1 MTIRYGL
8 AALATAAG
16 IVLVGSAG
24 FAAEPTPTNP
34 GFRPSTGQ
42 INPGSD
48 PKTSMSAPAPVPSP
62 EQTLA
67 AFKATGR
74 ADGNPVTPGATP
86 DAPGALAAP
95 ASDKGTPPPGST
107 RQTVPANLSEA
118 NDTLDRV
125 PFMAWPLGLTDE
137 QRQRVYQAVMADK
150 SAPTADSAN
159 LAPANEL
166 PIAVALN
173 DMHPLPS
180 SIGGVERVQG
190 LKYVKTKDKVFLVV
204 PANRIVVAEIR
215 K

>member
-1 MTIRYGL
+1 MTHGYRS
-8 AALATAAG
+8 AA
-16 IVLVGSAG
+16 
-24 FAAEPTPTNP
+24 FAAAAVLALLGGASFADETNP
-34 GFRPSTGQ
+34 GYNPNTGQ

-48 PKTSMSAPAPVPSP
+48 RKTSMTAPRPVPSP
-62 EQTLA
+62 EQALA

-74 ADGNPVTPGATP
+74 ADGQPVIAGATP

-95 ASDKGTPPPGST
+95 TADNGTPPPGST
-107 RQTVPANLSEA
+107 RQTVPAKYSKN

-150 SAPTADSAN
+150 GSPAPDSAH

-166 PIAVALN
+166 PIPVALN
-173 DMHPLPS
+173 DMHPLPP
-180 SIGGVERVQG
+180 SIGNVERVQG

>member
-1 MTIRYGL
+1 MTIRYRS
-8 AALATAAG
+8 AALAAAAA
-16 IVLVGSAG
+16 LALLGSAS
-24 FAAEPTPTNP
+24 FAAETNP
-34 GFRPSTGQ
+34 GFNANTGQ

-48 PKTSMSAPAPVPSP
+48 RKTSMSAPVQAPSP
-62 EQTLA
+62 QQTLA

-95 ASDKGTPPPGST
+95 TADSGTPPPGST
-107 RQTVPANLSEA
+107 RQTVPAKLSNT

-150 SAPTADSAN
+150 GSPAPDSAH
-159 LAPANEL
+159 LAPANAL
-166 PIAVALN
+166 PTPIALN

-180 SIGGVERVQG
+180 SIGDVERVQG

-204 PANRIVVAEIR
+204 PANRIVVAEIA